1 MLRAALL
8 LLATGMVVGCHT
20 RTEVGLPTLDAARL
34 SKIEAD
40 EGPWKPEEQYEV
52 IGGPWKVANGVF
64 DNPAQ
69 TLAVSAR
76 KVDPFTVK
84 APEPTPNVVH
94 AQAPP
99 VRKLAV
105 PRRRARRE
113 ARPVGKKTGKTT
125 EQLAREH
132 FLDYP
137 TRVKARKVTLYL
149 PPAYAREVRLTGESV
164 SKRTN
169 GRQQALGGARL
180 VLRELTLEGERVTLR
195 IRDDGRP
202 DLQIMARGDAGFV
215 AEVRANVLREEGLRS
230 LLITNDQVVP
240 IR

>member
-1 MLRAALL
+1 MPRLALL
-8 LLATGMVVGCHT
+8 CLAAVVAAGCHT
-20 RTEVGLPTLDAARL
+20 RTEVGVPTLDAARV
-34 SKIEAD
+34 SAMKAD

-52 IGGPWKVANGVF
+52 IGGPWRVTNGTF
-64 DNPAQ
+64 DDPGA
-69 TLAVSAR
+69 TLAVSTR
-76 KVDPFTVK
+76 KVDPFAT
-84 APEPTPNVVH
+84 PEPVPQ
-94 AQAPP
+94 QAPVIVQP
-99 VRKLAV
+99 PKRTRAV
-105 PRRRARRE
+105 PRRRARKE
-113 ARPVGKKTGKTT
+113 ARPVGQKTGKST
-125 EQLAREH
+125 EQLTREH

-137 TRVKARKVTLYL
+137 TRVKARKVTLYI
-149 PPAYAREVRLTGESV
+149 PPPYAREVRLTGQSV
-164 SKRTN
+164 SKRMN

-202 DLQIMARGDAGFV
+202 DIQIMARGDAGFI